1 MVPLLFPICVS
12 HKIDETSPLYEIDP
26 QELETIKLE
35 IIISV
40 SGVRSEIN
48 LILESY
54 YEMFNMYTYIYLK
67 SIGFNTIRFHRVFSI
82 ISSQE

>member
-40 SGVRSEIN
+40 SGVRSEIK

-54 YEMFNMYTYIYLK
+54 YEMFNMYM
-67 SIGFNTIRFHRVFSI
+67 
-82 ISSQE
+82 